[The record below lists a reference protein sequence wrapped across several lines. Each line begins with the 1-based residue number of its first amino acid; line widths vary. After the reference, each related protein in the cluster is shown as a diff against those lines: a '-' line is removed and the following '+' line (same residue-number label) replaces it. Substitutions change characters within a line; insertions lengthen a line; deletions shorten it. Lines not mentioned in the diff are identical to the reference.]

1 MGSIL
6 PRYDPHM
13 AFRAVLFDAAETLFT
28 TRGSVGQIYG
38 SIARQ
43 YGSTASDE
51 AVQAAFARQFRGAGP
66 LSIQDQKRWWKD
78 VVYRV
83 FSEVGMVDNFD
94 KFFDQ
99 LYDRFRDSEGWVL
112 FPETLEVLTKLK
124 SRSFKLGVISN
135 FDNRAYS
142 VMRSLEILQFFDS
155 VTLSSETGYCK
166 PDREIFEAA
175 VRSLAVPA
183 SEVLLVG
190 DSLHD
195 DVEAA
200 MNAGL
205 SAFLLDRRGRHPS
218 ANHVPRISSLKEV
231 LDFLAANP

>member
-1 MGSIL
+1 
-6 PRYDPHM
+6 M

-38 SIARQ
+38 SVARQ
-43 YGSTASDE
+43 YGSAASDD
-51 AVQAAFARQFRGAGP
+51 AIQAAFARHFRGAGP
-66 LSIQDQKRWWKD
+66 LSVGDQKRWWHD

-83 FSEVGMVDNFD
+83 FSEVGMVNNFD

-99 LYDRFRDSEGWVL
+99 LYERFRDSEGWTL
-112 FPETLEVLTKLK
+112 FPETREVLMELK
-124 SRSFKLGVISN
+124 HRNLKLGVISN

-175 VRSLAVPA
+175 VRTLETPA
-183 SEVLLVG
+183 AQVLLVG
-190 DSLHD
+190 DNLHD
-195 DVEAA
+195 DVEAG
-200 MNAGL
+200 MKAGL
-205 SAFLLDRRGRHPS
+205 PAVWLDRR
-218 ANHVPRISSLKEV
+218 NHSEPLSHIQRITSLRDV
-231 LDFLAANP
+231 LLLV